1 MAKDERVYV
10 RMTDVE
16 KGMARQVAE
25 ALGDENIS
33 QTMRR
38 LLREKY
44 IALFGALPKPK
55 RGRGKN

>member
-1 MAKDERVYV
+1 
-10 RMTDVE
+10 MTDVE

-55 RGRGKN
+55 RARGKN